1 MDIELAVKQHALAH
15 PGLAALIGARLYYGA
30 LPSPVTLPAVTYFL
44 VSGARDHVTDRRSPR
59 FQFTAW
65 AADYQSA
72 ATVAVQIEEAFIRFR
87 GVMAGEIPVIQGVVV
102 VPGYDLP
109 IETAP
114 GGTRYGRAVD
124 IQIHYKQGVS

>member
-1 MDIELAVKQHALAH
+1 MEIEQAVKQHALAH
-15 PGLAALIGARLYYGA
+15 PGLAGLIGGRLYYGT

-65 AADYQSA
+65 AANYQSA
-72 ATVAVQIEEAFIRFR
+72 ATVAAQVEEAFIRYR
-87 GVMAGEIPVIQGVVV
+87 GMMAGEIPVIQGVVV

-109 IETAP
+109 PETAP
-114 GGTRYGRAVD
+114 NGTRYGRAVD
-124 IQIHYKQGVS
+124 IQVHYKA